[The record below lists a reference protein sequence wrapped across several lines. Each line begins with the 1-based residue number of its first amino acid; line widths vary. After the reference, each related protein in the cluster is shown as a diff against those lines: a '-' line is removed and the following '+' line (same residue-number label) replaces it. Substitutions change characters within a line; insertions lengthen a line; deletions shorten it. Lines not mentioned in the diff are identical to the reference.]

1 MTEVA
6 TAPLDVAAQ
15 LTDLAQLED
24 GWLNGEGRAPD
35 RDGLAWLADRFER
48 SWPRDLPSPY
58 IFPTVEG
65 GVQAEWSLPPY
76 EASLEVDLG
85 ARTGEWHALNL
96 ETDAEDRRTCD
107 LDGDGD
113 WAWLTGSGSILRET
127 RAGVFDQ

>member
-1 MTEVA
+1 MTELA

-15 LTDLAQLED
+15 LADLAQLED
-24 GWLNGEGRAPD
+24 GWFNGEGYAPD

-48 SWPRDLPSPY
+48 CWPRDLPSPY

-107 LDGDGD
+107 LDVDGD
-113 WAWLTGSGSILRET
+113 WTWLVGR
-127 RAGVFDQ
+127 VFHQVQA